1 MNTNIAKIS
10 DSKKIATF
18 GSDKNLQSK
27 ITQIDDNDSLAFW
40 IQNYFD
46 KMILRG
52 KSKTKKAKKID
63 LQKFLSF
70 FVNEIGSYHIDN
82 WTLLSLK
89 VFKDY
94 YLILHRLQ
102 DKITKLLLLI
112 EYLQHKHC
120 ASWIGERREFA
131 AGNHFEGVK
140 DLMQDEPDWNG
151 LTDRQLMLLRSAID
165 TD

>member
-1 MNTNIAKIS
+1 MNANIAKIS

-82 WTLLSLK
+82 WTPSISKGFQRLLLS
-89 VFKDY
+89 
-94 YLILHRLQ
+94 HTSQ
-102 DKITKLLLLI
+102 ITGQNYKATTINRIFATL
-112 EYLQHKHC
+112 KHC
-120 ASWIGERREFA
+120 AIA
-131 AGNHFEGVK
+131 K
-140 DLMQDEPDWNG
+140 L
-151 LTDRQLMLLRSAID
+151 
-165 TD
+165 